1 VLSPAPGE
9 NARAKGSSSTGRA
22 PVSKT
27 GGWGFESLLPCV
39 IVVPKSACSF
49 RAEVSVNRETKR
61 LLQRQG
67 QLGPDG
73 APAPGGPRPPG
84 GSGRPP
90 PGAGGAGRGAS
101 GAGRVPGGAVDK
113 DRPSFFRRAGE
124 YLREVRN
131 ELVKVAWPGRAEVV
145 KYTIVVFAT
154 VVILTATV
162 FGLDALFAKAVLL
175 LFGH

>member
-1 VLSPAPGE
+1 M
-9 NARAKGSSSTGRA
+9 
-22 PVSKT
+22 
-27 GGWGFESLLPCV
+27 
-39 IVVPKSACSF
+39 
-49 RAEVSVNRETKR
+49 NRETKR

-73 APAPGGPRPPG
+73 APAPGGPRPPA

-90 PGAGGAGRGAS
+90 AAGGGGGAAGRS
-101 GAGRVPGGAVDK
+101 PTGREA
-113 DRPSFFRRAGE
+113 RPSLFKRVGE

-154 VVILTATV
+154 IVILTATV
-162 FGLDALFAKAVLL
+162 FGLDALFARAVLL

>member
-1 VLSPAPGE
+1 L
-9 NARAKGSSSTGRA
+9 
-22 PVSKT
+22 
-27 GGWGFESLLPCV
+27 
-39 IVVPKSACSF
+39 
-49 RAEVSVNRETKR
+49 NRQTKR

-84 GSGRPP
+84 GSGRPT
-90 PGAGGAGRGAS
+90 PGAAGGGRLPAGAR
-101 GAGRVPGGAVDK
+101 DK
-113 DRPSFFRRAGE
+113 DRPSFFKRAAE

-145 KYTIVVFAT
+145 KYTIVVFCT
-154 VVILTATV
+154 VVLLTATV
-162 FGLDALFAKAVLL
+162 FGLDALFARAVLL

>member
-1 VLSPAPGE
+1 
-9 NARAKGSSSTGRA
+9 
-22 PVSKT
+22 
-27 GGWGFESLLPCV
+27 
-39 IVVPKSACSF
+39 
-49 RAEVSVNRETKR
+49 VNRETKR

-73 APAPGGPRPPG
+73 APA
-84 GSGRPP
+84 S
-90 PGAGGAGRGAS
+90 AS
-101 GAGRVPGGAVDK
+101 REQRTAAAAARVATVDK
-113 DRPSFFRRAGE
+113 ADRPSRVKRIGE

-145 KYTIVVFAT
+145 KYTIVVFFT

-162 FGLDALFAKAVLL
+162 FGLDALFARLVLL

>member
-1 VLSPAPGE
+1 L
-9 NARAKGSSSTGRA
+9 
-22 PVSKT
+22 
-27 GGWGFESLLPCV
+27 
-39 IVVPKSACSF
+39 
-49 RAEVSVNRETKR
+49 NRQTKR

-73 APAPGGPRPPG
+73 APAPGGPRPPA

-90 PGAGGAGRGAS
+90 SGGAGGGRGGGLPA
-101 GAGRVPGGAVDK
+101 GARDK
-113 DRPSFFRRAGE
+113 DRPSFFKRTAE

-145 KYTIVVFAT
+145 KYTIVVFCT
-154 VVILTATV
+154 VVLLTATV
-162 FGLDALFAKAVLL
+162 FGLDALFARAVLL